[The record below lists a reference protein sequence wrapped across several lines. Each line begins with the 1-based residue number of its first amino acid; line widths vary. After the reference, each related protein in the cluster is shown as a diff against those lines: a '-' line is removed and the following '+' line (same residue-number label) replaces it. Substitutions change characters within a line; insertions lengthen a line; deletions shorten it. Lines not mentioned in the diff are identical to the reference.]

1 MNIDPISIDL
11 WRSEALIAL
20 SVSEKF
26 ASHQIEATVR
36 ITKEAEAFLKSLLPV
51 MTEGGMKVFHQ
62 DVTEA
67 AVSLASIIRC
77 STTSYY
83 LSFATYRDPDTID
96 GLSFLTDAQG
106 DRLHRSDLDRFKI
119 RDIRSRKPLKPGPA
133 FKAMGENVTGEQILL
148 VQPGLY
154 RRRRGAEGI
163 MLKKPVILAQI
174 PENPVPHRS
183 MMGKL
188 KDAVC

>member
-1 MNIDPISIDL
+1 
-11 WRSEALIAL
+11 
-20 SVSEKF
+20 
-26 ASHQIEATVR
+26 
-36 ITKEAEAFLKSLLPV
+36 
-51 MTEGGMKVFHQ
+51 MTEGGMKVFQQ
-62 DVTEA
+62 DVIEA

-83 LSFATYRDPDTID
+83 LSFATYRDPN
-96 GLSFLTDAQG
+96 GPSFLTDAQG

-133 FKAMGENVTGEQILL
+133 LKVMGQNVIGEQILL
-148 VQPGLY
+148 VEPGLY
-154 RRRRGAEGI
+154 RRRRGAEDI

-174 PENPVPHRS
+174 PDNPVPRRS

-188 KDAVC
+188 EDAVR